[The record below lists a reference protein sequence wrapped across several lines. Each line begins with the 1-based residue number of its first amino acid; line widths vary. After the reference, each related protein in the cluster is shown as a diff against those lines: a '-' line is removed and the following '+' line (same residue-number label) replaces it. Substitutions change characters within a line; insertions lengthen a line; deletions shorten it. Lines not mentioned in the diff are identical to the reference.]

1 MKFKRSSKLKHQL
14 YVAWNLKM
22 RFLKI
27 NLKNVLKILLNKVLS
42 SFLAEV
48 ETERDSFR
56 DEMLKLKT
64 DLVTLG
70 SVNRMNYRAIGN
82 TTTRFP
88 HTTTGQTWSWLILR
102 SLCWTVTEHSIMAH
116 NLWDNMFWITATRKE
131 KTWNGTGDSK
141 WNKLDWTRWATGW
154 CSQNQLF
161 EAI

>member
-1 MKFKRSSKLKHQL
+1 MKSKRSSKLKHQL

-22 RFLKI
+22 RFLTI

-88 HTTTGQTWSWLILR
+88 HTTTGQTWS
-102 SLCWTVTEHSIMAH
+102 
-116 NLWDNMFWITATRKE
+116 
-131 KTWNGTGDSK
+131 
-141 WNKLDWTRWATGW
+141 
-154 CSQNQLF
+154 
-161 EAI
+161 